1 MTQQKEVPGRLN
13 LAELARRYE
22 TTFTFIIVDDFDNLG
37 DLLDTISGRVL
48 VASWKKDTLT
58 KLQGLNHS
66 VEVQPLGYSVHTGVN
81 ALTQIREVLFSAY
94 IEGHFSSTER
104 VLVVARLAKGFEMVL
119 FFDMA
124 QDESV
129 TRLKKEL
136 EYRADP
142 RVIEI
147 VLELAMD
154 IAREGRERGHVGALF
169 VVGDTERVLKMSR
182 QIVINPFKGH
192 TEDDRN
198 LLTGDTWETAKEFSQ
213 IDGAFVVTEKGI
225 IEASGRY
232 IEVKDPVS
240 LPSGFGG
247 RHLAAAHVTKETKAI
262 AVTVSETGV
271 IRVFK
276 DGDIMMRI
284 GNT

>member
-1 MTQQKEVPGRLN
+1 
-13 LAELARRYE
+13 
-22 TTFTFIIVDDFDNLG
+22 
-37 DLLDTISGRVL
+37 
-48 VASWKKDTLT
+48 
-58 KLQGLNHS
+58 
-66 VEVQPLGYSVHTGVN
+66 
-81 ALTQIREVLFSAY
+81 
-94 IEGHFSSTER
+94 
-104 VLVVARLAKGFEMVL
+104 
-119 FFDMA
+119 
-124 QDESV
+124 
-129 TRLKKEL
+129 
-136 EYRADP
+136 
-142 RVIEI
+142 
-147 VLELAMD
+147 
-154 IAREGRERGHVGALF
+154 
-169 VVGDTERVLKMSR
+169 
-182 QIVINPFKGH
+182 
-192 TEDDRN
+192 
-198 LLTGDTWETAKEFSQ
+198 LTGDTWETAKEFSQ